1 MARLFDK
8 IPTVMKIIE
17 KNTESRFSVWQVVF
31 ERSPAAGDTGCLELF
46 MDIVVE
52 IKAGRSSHLPLRPY
66 RLVVQVSCHPWPL
79 QGSRWSRR
87 ARSSVSHRA
96 PAAAPLRSVAAAG
109 CRAQRRSPLSGLAPA
124 PGPAECP
131 HASLPAL
138 LQRGTRASFDP

>member
-52 IKAGRSSHLPLRPY
+52 IKAGCSSHLPLRT
-66 RLVVQVSCHPWPL
+66 VQAC
-79 QGSRWSRR
+79 
-87 ARSSVSHRA
+87 SSGILSSLAAHRA
-96 PAAAPLRSVAAAG
+96 HGGAEERAAG
-109 CRAQRRSPLSGLAPA
+109 
-124 PGPAECP
+124 
-131 HASLPAL
+131 
-138 LQRGTRASFDP
+138 